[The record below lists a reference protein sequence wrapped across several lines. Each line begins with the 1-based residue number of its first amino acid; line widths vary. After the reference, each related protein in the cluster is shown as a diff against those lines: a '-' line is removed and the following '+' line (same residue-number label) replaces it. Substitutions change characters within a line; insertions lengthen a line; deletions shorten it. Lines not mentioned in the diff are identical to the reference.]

1 MTEAA
6 ADTVAVS
13 EAVKV
18 AIKVTEYKETVATE
32 TWKLVTVT
40 ESRKSPKIQKISPG
54 ISKIRTIFEKS
65 EKKEKGIEEEN
76 CISKVKERANYFE
89 KMMRS
94 ERIESEKS
102 VEKKKRKRTSSIANG
117 PENPESKAMK
127 KWIIRGGK
135 EAVENVGDRETEK
148 EKDNSREKVNVSLVK
163 NIQKRF
169 ETETEKNPLV
179 KTKTSS
185 AIVHSGQ
192 NIKKGSDTKK
202 IVVGKEKE
210 ANLVKKCEILDRK
223 LKIWDKFFE
232 KRDLEEKN
240 GGQNE
245 KVEGG
250 PTALNP
256 EKP

>member
-1 MTEAA
+1 MTDAA

-13 EAVKV
+13 ETVKV

-94 ERIESEKS
+94 ERIGSEKS

-117 PENPESKAMK
+117 P
-127 KWIIRGGK
+127 
-135 EAVENVGDRETEK
+135 
-148 EKDNSREKVNVSLVK
+148 
-163 NIQKRF
+163 
-169 ETETEKNPLV
+169 
-179 KTKTSS
+179 
-185 AIVHSGQ
+185 
-192 NIKKGSDTKK
+192 
-202 IVVGKEKE
+202 
-210 ANLVKKCEILDRK
+210 
-223 LKIWDKFFE
+223 
-232 KRDLEEKN
+232 
-240 GGQNE
+240 
-245 KVEGG
+245 
-250 PTALNP
+250 
-256 EKP
+256 